1 MLKQTLDVGLA
12 VLLTGAEM
20 AALALFLFVL
30 GLEKWAAQGQ
40 RVADRTGR
48 VFLVL
53 GLGATGSAALSYG
66 CARAGLSATCVAQ
79 AVWALLLACVLV
91 VGAGNECWT
100 RIARNRLRR
109 RLRRERLR
117 WHRSQ
122 RREEFGH
129 VAAPV
134 RRRRWR

>member
-1 MLKQTLDVGLA
+1 
-12 VLLTGAEM
+12 M
-20 AALALFLFVL
+20 AALASFLFVL

-53 GLGATGSAALSYG
+53 GLGAAGSAALGYG

-79 AVWALLLACVLV
+79 AVWAFLLACVLV
-91 VGAGNECWT
+91 AGAGSECWT
-100 RIARNRLRR
+100 QIRRNRLRR

-117 WHRSQ
+117 WHQSR

-129 VAAPV
+129 VPAPA
-134 RRRRWR
+134 RRQRWR